1 MRPPVI
7 DPSIE
12 ARIDELLS
20 SLRAEIDAQQEADT
34 KRVLAMV
41 SKAAGEVFGECG
53 NKLGATLTNKL
64 LEHVEKLVRDT
75 RDELF
80 ARVDKRFAE
89 LQARLNRFLPDR
101 EPEIGPRRL
110 DS

>member
-1 MRPPVI
+1 M

-12 ARIDELLS
+12 VQINKLFAD
-20 SLRAEIDAQQEADT
+20 LRCEIAERQEADT

-53 NKLGATLTNKL
+53 NKLGDKLSNRL
-64 LEHVEKLVRDT
+64 LERVEKLVRDT

-80 ARVDKRFAE
+80 SLVDKRFAA
-89 LQARLNRFLPDR
+89 LQERLNRFSPDR
-101 EPEIGPRRL
+101 EPEVGPRRL

>member
-1 MRPPVI
+1 VI

-12 ARIDELLS
+12 AQINKLFAD
-20 SLRAEIDAQQEADT
+20 LRCEIDAQQEADT

-53 NKLGATLTNKL
+53 NKLINNLSNIL
-64 LEHVEKLVRDT
+64 LKHVEKLVRDT
-75 RDELF
+75 HSQLF
-80 ARVDKRFAE
+80 ALVDKRFAE
-89 LQARLNRFLPDR
+89 LQARLEGFLPDR
-101 EPEIGPRRL
+101 DPSAPRRKVL

>member
-1 MRPPVI
+1 M

-12 ARIDELLS
+12 AQINKLLAT
-20 SLRAEIDAQQEADT
+20 LRAEIAERQEADT

-41 SKAAGEVFGECG
+41 SKAAGEVFGEG
-53 NKLGATLTNKL
+53 GKKLSHELCNDL

-75 RDELF
+75 RSELF
-80 ARVDKRFAE
+80 ALVDKRFAE
-89 LQARLNRFLPDR
+89 LQERLDRFLPDR
-101 EPEIGPRRL
+101 DSPASRRKIL

>member
-1 MRPPVI
+1 M
-7 DPSIE
+7 DPLIE
-12 ARIDELLS
+12 ARINKLFADLWC
-20 SLRAEIDAQQEADT
+20 EIDVQREADT

-53 NKLGATLTNKL
+53 NKLGDKLSNKL

-75 RDELF
+75 RNELF
-80 ARVDKRFAE
+80 ALVDKRFAE
-89 LQARLNRFLPDR
+89 LQERLDVFLPDR
-101 EPEIGPRRL
+101 DPSAPRRKVL

>member
-1 MRPPVI
+1 MI

-12 ARIDELLS
+12 AQINKLLAD
-20 SLRAEIDAQQEADT
+20 LRCEIAEQQEADT

-53 NKLGATLTNKL
+53 NKLCNSLSNKL

-75 RDELF
+75 RNELF
-80 ARVDKRFAE
+80 ALVDKRFAE
-89 LQARLNRFLPDR
+89 LQERLDGFLPDR
-101 EPEIGPRRL
+101 DPTVPRRKIL